1 VNKGAKTVLII
12 LIAIICVGCDQV
24 TKSLAREQLVSRP
37 PIILLD
43 DIVRIH
49 YSENTG
55 AMLGLGANLPPN
67 LRFWLL
73 SVLAGL
79 MLIGMLVFAWR
90 SDVLDFFGIL
100 GIGLLVGGGVSN
112 LIDRIVSGRVIDFM
126 NIGIG
131 NLRTGIFNVADVA
144 IMLGAGLIIVWSI
157 RSRDSGGQ
165 ADQSAHQ
172 D

>member
-1 VNKGAKTVLII
+1 VTKTAKTVLII
-12 LIAIICVGCDQV
+12 LIAIVCVGCDQV
-24 TKSLAREQLVSRP
+24 TKSLAREQLASRP

-73 SVLAGL
+73 SVVAGL

-90 SDVLDFFGIL
+90 SYALDFFGIL
-100 GIGLLVGGGVSN
+100 GIGLLVGGGV
-112 LIDRIVSGRVIDFM
+112 RY
-126 NIGIG
+126 
-131 NLRTGIFNVADVA
+131 
-144 IMLGAGLIIVWSI
+144 W
-157 RSRDSGGQ
+157 
-165 ADQSAHQ
+165 QSAHRNI
-172 D
+172 

>member
-1 VNKGAKTVLII
+1 MNRAIRIVLILLVAGVI
-12 LIAIICVGCDQV
+12 VGIDQV
-24 TKSLAREQLVSRP
+24 TKSFAREQLANTA

-55 AMLGLGANLPPN
+55 AMLGLGANLSPN

-73 SVLAGL
+73 SVASGL

-90 SDVLDFFGIL
+90 SESLDILGIL
-100 GIGLLVGGGVSN
+100 GVGLLVGGGASN
-112 LIDRIVSGRVIDFM
+112 LIDRIISGTVIDFM

-144 IMLGAGLIIVWSI
+144 IMLGAGLIIVWSL
-157 RSRDSGGQ
+157 RHRDTDGNPERTGNS
-165 ADQSAHQ
+165 
-172 D
+172 